1 MVPFHCSSCV
11 AGAIFRSLHH
21 LRDDDSLCPPPPA
34 LPLHSLAPSLRMDHV
49 FILLMSPTGL
59 WVGFFYSLLVSATV
73 ESDKDVMAPQN
84 VALKGNRSLWCCFPS
99 LPFLKES
106 GTGWRFYVFSFFS
119 WETLMRGWPCHDN
132 TMSWFCCVSSEVGR
146 TSEQHGSDT
155 ESSELCQ
162 RGRGWWQALPSA
174 PLAPHFPSVQ
184 KDLKYSNLWK

>member
-119 WETLMRGWPCHDN
+119 LRNPNEGLTLPRQYNELVLLCKFRGGENLWAVWQWH
-132 TMSWFCCVSSEVGR
+132 WI
-146 TSEQHGSDT
+146 
-155 ESSELCQ
+155 Q
-162 RGRGWWQALPSA
+162 RALPAWQGLWQALPSA

-184 KDLKYSNLWK
+184 KDVKYSNLWK